1 MRYIKLPLSEA
12 DYERL
17 ATIAAAR
24 DPEPTLP
31 ALAIAALNEC
41 HQLQPPIPPPRR
53 VGNPEAAQVGREVA
67 ARRRG
72 THCIRLT
79 P

>member
-1 MRYIKLPLSEA
+1 MRYIKLPLSES

-41 HQLQPPIPPPRR
+41 HQLQPPIPPPKR
-53 VGNPEAAQVGREVA
+53 VGNPTGNKGKPIKQPKRKPKGD
-67 ARRRG
+67 
-72 THCIRLT
+72 
-79 P
+79 